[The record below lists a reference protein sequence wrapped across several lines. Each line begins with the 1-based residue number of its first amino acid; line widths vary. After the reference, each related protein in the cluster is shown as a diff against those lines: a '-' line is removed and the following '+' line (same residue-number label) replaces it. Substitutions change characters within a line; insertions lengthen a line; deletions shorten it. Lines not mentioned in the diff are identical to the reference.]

1 MTARAKHKRDTVFSL
16 RRRYAGVVLFSS
28 GVLTS
33 IQSMVEPRDFLLE
46 NLPLIQQIVSAV
58 CRRRGMDRE
67 ATEEFAAEVR
77 LRLVR
82 DDYAIIR
89 RFAGRSSFKT
99 YMTSVVTRLL
109 LDYRNHL
116 WGKWHASSEA
126 VRLGDMAVEI
136 EQLLHRDDH
145 SADEVRVLLAP
156 KYPEL
161 TLAEIERIAVRL
173 PPRTR
178 RKRVEIEE
186 ARFVAENGHAGSAE
200 RSETATRVS
209 RIVNAYIDTLAEDE
223 QLVLKLRFDSDMTV
237 AQIARALHG
246 NQQKL
251 YRCLYKHF
259 QELHS
264 ALSRA
269 GVSAEEVAELIGTD
283 TTQLDFRFKNRAPRP
298 SVDEESSV
306 AGRSKEM
313 PR

>member
-1 MTARAKHKRDTVFSL
+1 
-16 RRRYAGVVLFSS
+16 
-28 GVLTS
+28 
-33 IQSMVEPRDFLLE
+33 MVEPRDFLLE
-46 NLPLIQQIVSAV
+46 NLSLIQQVVSTV

-67 ATEEFAAEVR
+67 ETEEFAAEVR

-82 DDYAIIR
+82 DDYAVIR
-89 RFAGRSSFKT
+89 RFAGRSTFKT

-145 SADEVRVLLAP
+145 SADEVLVLLAP

-161 TLAEIERIAVRL
+161 TTAEIERIAARL

-186 ARFVAENGHAGSAE
+186 ARFVTVAENGHAGSAE

-209 RIVNAYIDTLAEDE
+209 HIVNTYIDTLPEDE

-246 NQQKL
+246 DQQKL

-259 QELHS
+259 QELHN

-283 TTQLDFRFKNRAPRP
+283 TTQLDFRFKTRAPRP

-306 AGRSKEM
+306 AGQPKEM

>member
-1 MTARAKHKRDTVFSL
+1 
-16 RRRYAGVVLFSS
+16 
-28 GVLTS
+28 
-33 IQSMVEPRDFLLE
+33 MVEPSEFLLE
-46 NLPLIQQIVSAV
+46 NLPLIQQIVDAV
-58 CRRRGMDRE
+58 CRRRGMYRE
-67 ATEEFAAEVR
+67 ETEEFAAEVR

-82 DDYAIIR
+82 DDYAVIR

-116 WGKWHASSEA
+116 WGKWHASAEA
-126 VRLGDMAVEI
+126 MRLGEMAVDI

-145 SADEVRVLLAP
+145 SADEAFVLLAP

-161 TLAEIERIAVRL
+161 TLAEIERIAARL
-173 PPRTR
+173 PPRMR

-186 ARFVAENGHAGSAE
+186 AHFIAENGPADSAE

-209 RIVNAYIDTLAEDE
+209 RIVNAYIDTLPNDE
-223 QLVLKLRFDSDMTV
+223 QLILKLRFDSDMTV
-237 AQIARALHG
+237 AQIARALHAD
-246 NQQKL
+246 QQKL

-259 QELHS
+259 QELHH
-264 ALSRA
+264 ALTRA
-269 GVSAEEVAELIGTD
+269 DVSAEEVAELIGTD
-283 TTQLDFRFKNRAPRP
+283 TTLLDFRFKNRVPRP

-306 AGRSKEM
+306 AGRPKEM